1 MHPLHQVQEWGTGLS
16 PAGGERG
23 GSPLCHPTCV
33 TLGSL
38 ETPVKRAG
46 WGSAHSQAEQVAD
59 HSFTG
64 HYKPCRSAPRAGQA
78 PTGRTPTFPRHKG
91 GFGEEFCPGAASHE
105 PAPPQEDMWATAGA
119 FSCPQASCHTSAHT
133 PTHPPTHPS
142 PLPAHP
148 RLRFPSILLLFL
160 QQAPLPHHAGAA
172 RGAGAAHRCC
182 PPPPPA
188 LLGGNASVF
197 FLPPS
202 PSPFS
207 HSILN
212 FYCILFKEYRGT
224 NALISNSHKV

>member
-133 PTHPPTHPS
+133 PTHPPTQAPCRLTLASASPPS
-142 PLPAHP
+142 SSSSSNRPHCHTTPVLPAA
-148 RLRFPSILLLFL
+148 LV
-160 QQAPLPHHAGAA
+160 LPTGAA
-172 RGAGAAHRCC
+172 RRLPQPSSAATPACSSS
-182 PPPPPA
+182 PPPRPP
-188 LLGGNASVF
+188 F
-197 FLPPS
+197 P
-202 PSPFS
+202 
-207 HSILN
+207 
-212 FYCILFKEYRGT
+212 ILF
-224 NALISNSHKV
+224 